1 MCVVPQDISTGQF
14 QISNIGIMLQILL
27 YKFQAIK
34 SIRNTIFDY
43 LQRKNSNTF
52 SITDLQFRHKSS
64 KQKILFTIPPICKVL
79 CSFCSSDT
87 KALLSY
93 FDLNTFDTIENFR
106 YTKFGTVEIKF
117 TIELATFQ
125 FILKLF
131 QVPKA
136 SLNNQYEQIY
146 TYSYVF
152 VFIYTRSTYVC
163 TSIYMYI

>member
-1 MCVVPQDISTGQF
+1 MICVWFLRTYQLDSF
-14 QISNIGIMLQILL
+14 KYLILESC
-27 YKFQAIK
+27 YKYFYINFK
-34 SIRNTIFDY
+34 PLKVSEKFKICDY
-43 LQRKNSNTF
+43 LQRKNINTF

-136 SLNNQYEQIY
+136 SFINQYE
-146 TYSYVF
+146 SF
-152 VFIYTRSTYVC
+152 FH
-163 TSIYMYI
+163 

>member
-27 YKFQAIK
+27 YQFQAIK
-34 SIRNTIFDY
+34 SMSTTFRE
-43 LQRKNSNTF
+43 NSNTF

-152 VFIYTRSTYVC
+152 VFIYTRSIHV
-163 TSIYMYI
+163 YIRQSVI

>member
-1 MCVVPQDISTGQF
+1 MICVWFLRTYQLDSFKYLIWESC
-14 QISNIGIMLQILL
+14 
-27 YKFQAIK
+27 YKYFYINSK
-34 SIRNTIFDY
+34 PLKVIRDY
-43 LQRKNSNTF
+43 LQRKNINTF

-125 FILKLF
+125 FILKFF

-136 SLNNQYEQIY
+136 SLNNQYE
-146 TYSYVF
+146 
-152 VFIYTRSTYVC
+152 
-163 TSIYMYI
+163 

>member
-1 MCVVPQDISTGQF
+1 MICVWFLRTYQLDSF
-14 QISNIGIMLQILL
+14 KYLILESC
-27 YKFQAIK
+27 YKYFYINSK
-34 SIRNTIFDY
+34 PLKVIRDY
-43 LQRKNSNTF
+43 LQRKNINTF

-136 SLNNQYEQIY
+136 SLNNQYE
-146 TYSYVF
+146 
-152 VFIYTRSTYVC
+152 
-163 TSIYMYI
+163 

>member
-1 MCVVPQDISTGQF
+1 MICVWFLRTYQLDSF
-14 QISNIGIMLQILL
+14 KYLILESC
-27 YKFQAIK
+27 YKYFYINSK
-34 SIRNTIFDY
+34 PLKVIRDY
-43 LQRKNSNTF
+43 LQRKNINTF

-125 FILKLF
+125 FILKFF

-136 SLNNQYEQIY
+136 SLNNQYE
-146 TYSYVF
+146 
-152 VFIYTRSTYVC
+152 
-163 TSIYMYI
+163 

>member
-1 MCVVPQDISTGQF
+1 
-14 QISNIGIMLQILL
+14 MLQILL
-27 YKFQAIK
+27 YQFQAIK
-34 SIRNTIFDY
+34 SIRMSTTF
-43 LQRKNSNTF
+43 RENSNTF

-64 KQKILFTIPPICKVL
+64 KQKILFTIPPICKAL

-136 SLNNQYEQIY
+136 SLNNQYE
-146 TYSYVF
+146 
-152 VFIYTRSTYVC
+152 
-163 TSIYMYI
+163 

>member
-1 MCVVPQDISTGQF
+1 MICVWFLRTYQLDSFKYLILGSCYKYFYINLSTTF
-14 QISNIGIMLQILL
+14 
-27 YKFQAIK
+27 
-34 SIRNTIFDY
+34 RE
-43 LQRKNSNTF
+43 NSNTF

-125 FILKLF
+125 FILKHF

-136 SLNNQYEQIY
+136 SLKNQYE
-146 TYSYVF
+146 
-152 VFIYTRSTYVC
+152 
-163 TSIYMYI
+163 

>member
-1 MCVVPQDISTGQF
+1 MICVWFLRTYQLDSF
-14 QISNIGIMLQILL
+14 KYLILESC
-27 YKFQAIK
+27 YKYFYINSK
-34 SIRNTIFDY
+34 PLKVSEKFKICDY
-43 LQRKNSNTF
+43 LQRKNINTF

-136 SLNNQYEQIY
+136 SLNNQYE
-146 TYSYVF
+146 
-152 VFIYTRSTYVC
+152 
-163 TSIYMYI
+163 

>member
-1 MCVVPQDISTGQF
+1 MICVWFLRTYQLDSF
-14 QISNIGIMLQILL
+14 KYLILESC
-27 YKFQAIK
+27 YKYFYINFK
-34 SIRNTIFDY
+34 PLKVSEKFKICDY
-43 LQRKNSNTF
+43 LQRKNINTF

-125 FILKLF
+125 FILKHF

-136 SLNNQYEQIY
+136 SLKNQYE
-146 TYSYVF
+146 
-152 VFIYTRSTYVC
+152 
-163 TSIYMYI
+163 

>member
-1 MCVVPQDISTGQF
+1 MICVWFLRTYQLDSFKYLILESCYKYFYINFKPSMSTTF
-14 QISNIGIMLQILL
+14 
-27 YKFQAIK
+27 
-34 SIRNTIFDY
+34 RE
-43 LQRKNSNTF
+43 NSNTF

-64 KQKILFTIPPICKVL
+64 KQKILFTIPPICKAL

-125 FILKLF
+125 FILKFF

-136 SLNNQYEQIY
+136 SLNNQY
-146 TYSYVF
+146 
-152 VFIYTRSTYVC
+152 
-163 TSIYMYI
+163 

>member
-1 MCVVPQDISTGQF
+1 MICVWFLRTYQLDSF
-14 QISNIGIMLQILL
+14 KYLILESC
-27 YKFQAIK
+27 YKYFYINSK
-34 SIRNTIFDY
+34 PLKVIRDY
-43 LQRKNSNTF
+43 LQRKNINTF

-136 SLNNQYEQIY
+136 SLNNQYK
-146 TYSYVF
+146 
-152 VFIYTRSTYVC
+152 
-163 TSIYMYI
+163 

>member
-1 MCVVPQDISTGQF
+1 MICVWFLRTYQLDSF
-14 QISNIGIMLQILL
+14 KYLILESC
-27 YKFQAIK
+27 YKYFYINFK
-34 SIRNTIFDY
+34 PLKVSEKFKICDY
-43 LQRKNSNTF
+43 LQRKNINTF

-136 SLNNQYEQIY
+136 SFINQYE
-146 TYSYVF
+146 
-152 VFIYTRSTYVC
+152 
-163 TSIYMYI
+163 

>member
-1 MCVVPQDISTGQF
+1 MSTTF
-14 QISNIGIMLQILL
+14 
-27 YKFQAIK
+27 
-34 SIRNTIFDY
+34 RE
-43 LQRKNSNTF
+43 NSNTF

-125 FILKLF
+125 FILKFFKF
-131 QVPKA
+131 QKLLWTTNM
-136 SLNNQYEQIY
+136 SKYIH
-146 TYSYVF
+146 TH
-152 VFIYTRSTYVC
+152 
-163 TSIYMYI
+163 IYMYIFMYSRSMFILIYTCIYKIVVYMRRCDEKGRC

>member
-1 MCVVPQDISTGQF
+1 MICVWFLRTYQLDSFKYLILESCYKYFYINFKPLKVSEIF
-14 QISNIGIMLQILL
+14 VKFNIC
-27 YKFQAIK
+27 
-34 SIRNTIFDY
+34 DY
-43 LQRKNSNTF
+43 LQRKNINTF

-64 KQKILFTIPPICKVL
+64 KQKILFTIPPICKAL

-131 QVPKA
+131 QVPNA
-136 SLNNQYEQIY
+136 SLNNQYE
-146 TYSYVF
+146 
-152 VFIYTRSTYVC
+152 
-163 TSIYMYI
+163 

>member
-1 MCVVPQDISTGQF
+1 MICVWFLRTYQLDSF
-14 QISNIGIMLQILL
+14 KYLILESC
-27 YKFQAIK
+27 YKYFYINFK
-34 SIRNTIFDY
+34 PLKVSEKFKICDY
-43 LQRKNSNTF
+43 LQRKNINTF

-125 FILKLF
+125 FILKFF

-136 SLNNQYEQIY
+136 SLNNQYE
-146 TYSYVF
+146 
-152 VFIYTRSTYVC
+152 
-163 TSIYMYI
+163 

>member
-27 YKFQAIK
+27 YQFQAIK
-34 SIRNTIFDY
+34 SIRMSTTF
-43 LQRKNSNTF
+43 RENSNTF